1 MDPATLSVLMSAGVG
16 AFTGIG
22 ESYFNA
28 QEAQKNRDFQRE
40 ERIASQQFN
49 LDMWNMNN
57 EYNSLSSQIDRAKE
71 AGVNPNAIL
80 GNGSNVASQPVKTT
94 PMSGAQASYNSGF
107 PSALLSQAKTIAE
120 IEKIKAETKGKNLEN
135 DFFQKTLDER
145 VKQLGL
151 QTEKLSTEMQKDL
164 ADIGK
169 TDIETKT
176 LEKSFEYLGRMNE
189 TELQLMNQE
198 LTNLYNQNEK
208 VIQEIVTEQKKQA
221 QIDKSMQVQDKQ
233 MQVMNADIVNTS
245 YDTLHKSQDIAYIT
259 QKTKTEAANTEGTYY
274 DTQIKALQL
283 KVSQETKIPIGTP
296 EFHAQFWLF
305 LTGQLQS
312 YIDNVVRPS
321 EQATWRP
328 MDWRMDYGNYHK
340 SSNGFHGDKGIF
352 NPTRQ
357 GSQMDYFR
365 EGSEIFENIVPW

>member
-16 AFTGIG
+16 AFTGVG
-22 ESYFNA
+22 ESYYNA
-28 QEAQKNRDFQRE
+28 QEAEKNRDFQRE
-40 ERIASQQFN
+40 ERIATQEFN

-94 PMSGAQASYNSGF
+94 PMSGAQASYSSGM
-107 PSALLSQAKTIAE
+107 PAALLSQAKTIAE

-135 DFFQKTLDER
+135 DFFQKTFDER
-145 VKQLGL
+145 VKQVGL
-151 QTEKLSTEMQKDL
+151 ETEKLSTEMQKDL

-208 VIQEIVTEQKKQA
+208 VIQEIITELKKQEN
-221 QIDKSMQVQDKQ
+221 IDASTRNINMDTQHT
-233 MQVMNADIVNTS
+233 AHEIVNL
-245 YDTLHKSQDIAYIT
+245 D
-259 QKTKTEAANTEGTYY
+259 QKTMTEIANTEKSYY
-274 DTQIKALQL
+274 EMTIKRLEAG
-283 KVSQETKIPIGTP
+283 VSKATSIPIGTP
-296 EFHAQFWLF
+296 EFQAQYWLF
-305 LTGQLQS
+305 ITGHLQS
-312 YIDNVVRPS
+312 YIDNVVAPT
-321 EQATWRP
+321 EQATWKPR
-328 MDWRMDYGNYHK
+328 DWEMPYSNYHR
-340 SSNGFHGDKGIF
+340 SIRGFQGYKGIF
-352 NPTRQ
+352 NPTKL
-357 GSQMDYFR
+357 GSDWDYMQQ
-365 EGSEIFENIVPW
+365 GSEIFENIVPW

>member
-80 GNGSNVASQPVKTT
+80 GNGSNVASQPVKTN
-94 PMSGAQASYNSGF
+94 PMSGAQASYNSGM
-107 PSALLSQAKTIAE
+107 PAALLSQAKTIAE

-135 DFFQKTLDER
+135 DFFQKTFDER
-145 VKQLGL
+145 VKQVGL
-151 QTEKLSTEMQKDL
+151 ETEKLSTEMQKDL

-208 VIQEIVTEQKKQA
+208 VIQEIITEQKKQS
-221 QIDKSMQVQDKQ
+221 QIDKQ
-233 MQVMNADIVNTS
+233 MEVMDADIRNTNMDTIHTAHEIVNL
-245 YDTLHKSQDIAYIT
+245 D
-259 QKTKTEAANTEGTYY
+259 QKTMTEKANTEKTYY
-274 DTQIKALQL
+274 EMTIKRLEAG
-283 KVSQETKIPIGTP
+283 VSKATSIPIGTP
-296 EFHAQFWLF
+296 EFLAQYWLF

-312 YIDNVVRPS
+312 YIDNVVAPS
-321 EQATWRP
+321 EQATWKP
-328 MDWRMDYGNYHK
+328 SDWRMDFGNYHK
-340 SSNGFHGDKGIF
+340 SSRGFQGYKGIF
-352 NPTRQ
+352 NPIRQ
-357 GSQMDYFR
+357 GTQMDYFR
-365 EGSEIFENIVPW
+365 EGSEIIENVLPW